1 MDKITLNAHAKIN
14 LSLEITGKRPDGY
27 HDIVSF
33 MQGLGLHDVLSI
45 EKCTQKATKYNLPH
59 CTVNGI
65 VVYLCTDAKT
75 IPTDMDNLAFRAV
88 KVFTDALGESE
99 YEYFGLTDTLLIDI
113 RKDLPVSAGI
123 GGGSANAAACLLGL
137 NEMTGRPFTLREL
150 MRIGG
155 TFGADVPFLRSAA
168 LATDTASTWDAV
180 REALCRYAELGKTFD
195 TMMLMQPTTPLRT
208 GEDVKG
214 AYALLK
220 EKQAKSIIAVC
231 EVDHSP
237 LWCDTIPDS
246 GSMKGF
252 GHKELAWVNRQDL
265 RPYYRVNGAM
275 YLLSV
280 NGVDIPPDDDIYEDN
295 CYAFV
300 MDRKKS
306 VDIDSEDDLAMAEF
320 LLSRRKN
327 G

>member
-1 MDKITLNAHAKIN
+1 MKNIAIIPARSGSKGLPDKN
-14 LSLEITGKRPDGY
+14 
-27 HDIVSF
+27 
-33 MQGLGLHDVLSI
+33 
-45 EKCTQKATKYNLPH
+45 
-59 CTVNGI
+59 
-65 VVYLCTDAKT
+65 
-75 IPTDMDNLAFRAV
+75 
-88 KVFTDALGESE
+88 
-99 YEYFGLTDTLLIDI
+99 I
-113 RKDLPVSAGI
+113 R
-123 GGGSANAAACLLGL
+123 LLGGKPL
-137 NEMTGRPFTLREL
+137 LAYTIEAAIQSGCFDTVHVSTDSEHYAEIARQY
-150 MRIGG
+150 
-155 TFGADVPFLRSAA
+155 GADVPFLRSAA

-214 AYALLK
+214 AYAMLK

-295 CYAFV
+295 CYAFF